1 MTRRMAD
8 PAFREDQMNRIRE
21 PQVRAINAF
30 CDRLMKE
37 LPGFFVPYIAPH
49 YAASTAVIIA
59 LSSNPGPQAGGAK
72 GSGMLSRENNDGSAA
87 RMGDI
92 YESVG
97 LIDDQIVPW
106 NAYPWHVHE
115 THPNGL
121 PNNLIDDGLDAL
133 KRVLDLHPNIHSIV
147 AHGGDAHRSVRQFM
161 SKKRF
166 GDYAH
171 SRGLKTWN
179 TRHTSNRAFILREP
193 EKSIALEG
201 VCEVYREAMRHAGLT
216 PLAALNADTLVPLTG
231 PELRAAAR
239 AELLPLLP
247 GAVDAETR
255 ISEYV
260 HALPSQRS
268 QRLLVE
274 LLLRD
279 LAS

>member
-8 PAFREDQMNRIRE
+8 SAFHDDQMTRIRE
-21 PQVRAINAF
+21 PQVSAINKL
-30 CDRLMKE
+30 CDQLMVE
-37 LPGFFVPYIAPH
+37 QPGYSVPYIAPH
-49 YAASTAVIIA
+49 YGASTAVILA

-97 LIDDQIVPW
+97 LTDDQIVPW

-121 PNNLIDDGLDAL
+121 PNNLINDGLDAL
-133 KRVLDLHPNIHSIV
+133 KRVFDLHPNIHSVV
-147 AHGGDAHRSVRQFM
+147 AHGGDAHRSVRQFL

-166 GDYAH
+166 DDYAGA
-171 SRGLKTWN
+171 RGLKAWN

-201 VCEVYREAMRHAGLT
+201 VCEVYREAMRNAGLT
-216 PLAALNADTLVPLTG
+216 PLSAGKLDLPVPMTG

-247 GAVDAETR
+247 CAVDAETR
-255 ISEYV
+255 TSEYV

-279 LAS
+279 LSS

>member
-8 PAFREDQMNRIRE
+8 PEFRDDQLNRIRE
-21 PQVRAINAF
+21 PQVAAINAL
-30 CDRLMKE
+30 CDQLMME
-37 LPGFFVPYIAPH
+37 LPGFSVPYIAPH
-49 YAASTAVIIA
+49 YGASTAVILA

-92 YESVG
+92 YETVG
-97 LIDDQIVPW
+97 LTDAQIVPW

-121 PNNLIDDGLDAL
+121 PNNLIDDGLDVL
-133 KRVLDLHPNIHSIV
+133 KRVLDLHPNIRSIV
-147 AHGGDAHRSVRQFM
+147 AHGGDAHRSVNQFM
-161 SKKRF
+161 KKMRF
-166 GDYAH
+166 GDYADA
-171 SRGLKTWN
+171 RGLKTWN

-201 VCEVYREAMRHAGLT
+201 VREVYREAMRHAGLK
-216 PLAALNADTLVPLTG
+216 PLPALKVDLPAPMTG

-239 AELLPLLP
+239 GELLPLVP
-247 GAVDAETR
+247 GEVEAEAR

>member
-1 MTRRMAD
+1 MAD
-8 PAFREDQMNRIRE
+8 PAFRDDQMNRIRE
-21 PQVRAINAF
+21 PQVRSINKL
-30 CDRLMKE
+30 CDQLMVE
-37 LPGFFVPYIAPH
+37 QPGYSVPYIAPH
-49 YAASTAVIIA
+49 YGASTAVILA

-97 LIDDQIVPW
+97 LTDDQIVPW

-115 THPNGL
+115 THPNGM
-121 PNNLIDDGLDAL
+121 PNNLINDGLDAL
-133 KRVLDLHPNIHSIV
+133 KRVLDLHPNIHSVV
-147 AHGGDAHRSVRQFM
+147 AHGGDAHRSVRRFM
-161 SKKRF
+161 SRRRF
-166 GDYAH
+166 GDYADA
-171 SRGLKTWN
+171 RGLKAWN

-193 EKSIALEG
+193 EKSIALEC

-247 GAVDAETR
+247 GTVDSETR
-255 ISEYV
+255 INEYV
-260 HALPSQRS
+260 HAQPSQRS
-268 QRLLVE
+268 QRLLIE

>member
-1 MTRRMAD
+1 MAD
-8 PAFREDQMNRIRE
+8 PAFCDDQMNRIRE
-21 PQVRAINAF
+21 PQVRSINKL
-30 CDRLMKE
+30 CDQLMVE
-37 LPGFFVPYIAPH
+37 QPGYSVPYIAPH
-49 YAASTAVIIA
+49 YGASTAVILA

-97 LIDDQIVPW
+97 LTDDQIVPW

-121 PNNLIDDGLDAL
+121 PNNLINDGLDAL
-133 KRVLDLHPNIHSIV
+133 KRVFDLHPNIHSVV
-147 AHGGDAHRSVRQFM
+147 AHGGDAHRSVRQFL

-166 GDYAH
+166 DDYAGA
-171 SRGLKTWN
+171 RGLKAWN

-193 EKSIALEG
+193 EKSIALEC

-247 GAVDAETR
+247 RAVDAETR
-255 ISEYV
+255 INEYV
-260 HALPSQRS
+260 HAQPSQRS

>member
-1 MTRRMAD
+1 MTRRMSD
-8 PAFREDQMNRIRE
+8 PAFRDDQMSRIDE
-21 PQVRAINAF
+21 PQVRAINAL
-30 CDRLMKE
+30 CDELMLEK
-37 LPGFFVPYIAPH
+37 PQFSVPYIAPH
-49 YAASTAVIIA
+49 YGASTAVILA

-87 RMGDI
+87 RMSDI
-92 YESVG
+92 YETVG
-97 LIDDQIVPW
+97 LTDDQIVPW

-133 KRVLDLHPNIHSIV
+133 KRVLDRHPNIHSVV
-147 AHGGDAHRSVRQFM
+147 AHGGDAHRSVKQFM

-166 GDYAH
+166 GAYADA
-171 SRGLKTWN
+171 RGLKVWN

-201 VCEVYREAMRHAGLT
+201 VCEVYREAMRHAGLK
-216 PLAALNADTLVPLTG
+216 PIAALKVDLPAPMTG
-231 PELRAAAR
+231 PELRTAAR
-239 AELLPLLP
+239 GELLPLLP
-247 GAVDAETR
+247 GAVEAEAR

-260 HALPSQRS
+260 NALPAQRS

>member
-8 PAFREDQMNRIRE
+8 PAFRDDQMNRIRE
-21 PQVRAINAF
+21 PQVRAINAL
-30 CDRLMKE
+30 CDE
-37 LPGFFVPYIAPH
+37 LRREKPGFSVPYIAPH
-49 YAASTAVIIA
+49 YGASTAVILA
-59 LSSNPGPQAGGAK
+59 LSSNPGPQASGAT

-87 RMGDI
+87 RMSDI
-92 YESVG
+92 YETVG
-97 LIDDQIVPW
+97 LTDDQIVPW

-121 PNNLIDDGLDAL
+121 PKNLVDEGLDAL
-133 KRVLDLHPNIHSIV
+133 KRVLHLHPNIHSVV

-161 SKKRF
+161 SKRRF
-166 GDYAH
+166 GGYADA
-171 SRGLKTWN
+171 RGLKAWN

-201 VCEVYREAMRHAGLT
+201 VCEVYRDAMRHAGLT
-216 PLAALNADTLVPLTG
+216 PLSALKLDPPVPMTG

-239 AELLPLLP
+239 GELLPLLP
-247 GAVDAETR
+247 GAVEAEAR

-260 HALPSQRS
+260 HALSSRRS

>member
-8 PAFREDQMNRIRE
+8 PAFRDDQMMRIRE
-21 PQVRAINAF
+21 PQVSAINAL
-30 CDRLMKE
+30 CDQLMAE
-37 LPGFFVPYIAPH
+37 LPGFSVPYIAPH
-49 YAASTAVIIA
+49 YGASTAVILA

-92 YESVG
+92 YEAVG
-97 LIDDQIVPW
+97 LTDDQIVPW

-121 PNNLIDDGLDAL
+121 PNSLIDDGLDAL
-133 KRVLDLHPNIHSIV
+133 KRVLDLHPNIQAIV
-147 AHGGDAHRSVRQFM
+147 AHGGDAHRSVRQLM
-161 SKKRF
+161 SKKRC
-166 GDYAH
+166 GEYADA
-171 SRGLKTWN
+171 RGLKAWN

-201 VCEVYREAMRHAGLT
+201 VCGVYREAMRHAGLT
-216 PLAALNADTLVPLTG
+216 PLSALKLDLPVPLTG

-239 AELLPLLP
+239 GELLPLLP
-247 GAVDAETR
+247 GAVEAEAR
-255 ISEYV
+255 ITEYV
-260 HALPSQRS
+260 HALSSQRS